1 MKIVPLGVERKGEE
15 SYLKDIK
22 DSSFNS
28 YKGEIN
34 VYRGQ
39 SNLVWVHKTR
49 VIWFGTEHIRN

>member
-15 SYLKDIK
+15 SYLKAIK

-28 YKGEIN
+28 YKKEIN
-34 VYRGQ
+34 VDEGH

-49 VIWFGTEHIRN
+49 VVWFGTEQIIK

>member
-34 VYRGQ
+34 VDEGQ
-39 SNLVWVHKTR
+39 SNLVWDWTY
-49 VIWFGTEHIRN
+49 